1 MGSMVILTE
10 KQVTEKPESVSEE
23 TTPEPEVTPVQ
34 SFNSLL
40 TATPNMDEAA
50 SLDAFDD
57 ERDETALEDQK
68 SEDVEIKSD
77 EGQDHFTN
85 WNDQHFREHSETI
98 SEQSSS
104 ERLSSSPVLVSPT
117 GTGTPVYIA
126 SQPESI
132 DLDSN
137 HSSLGKISLV
147 LRVLV
152 IYIIHIF

>member
-10 KQVTEKPESVSEE
+10 KEEEMEKAEPVSEE
-23 TTPEPEVTPVQ
+23 RTPEPEVTPVQ

-40 TATPNMDEAA
+40 TATPNLEDE
-50 SLDAFDD
+50 LDAFG
-57 ERDETALEDQK
+57 DETSEEQSEDVNQ

-77 EGQDHFTN
+77 EGQDHFAN
-85 WNDQHFREHSETI
+85 WNEQHFREHSEPI

-137 HSSLGKISLV
+137 HSSLGKIITFII
-147 LRVLV
+147 LRMK
-152 IYIIHIF
+152 